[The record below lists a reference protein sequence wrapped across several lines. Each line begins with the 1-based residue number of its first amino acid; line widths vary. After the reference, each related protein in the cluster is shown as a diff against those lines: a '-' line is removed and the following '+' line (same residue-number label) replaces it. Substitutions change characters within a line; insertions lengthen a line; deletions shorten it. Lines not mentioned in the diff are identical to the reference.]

1 MTIHGQGH
9 SQGLPA
15 RRRGSAPGPRPRPRG
30 DALHEAYEV
39 IINARAARRE
49 ALRYGECVFEG
60 LIKKE
65 PKGGFGLTV
74 CERKEGGVAIKRVVF
89 WSCATCVERPEGIE
103 RELPS
108 SELSFRA
115 GDRIVGVD
123 GDDTR
128 RWSVTRLIQRLDNF
142 RVPAEAS
149 ILLRVARPVLL
160 DAHAEPRRPSRA
172 EPSPRPSARRRRG
185 PSVTTARRP
194 PSRDEGAPSC
204 RGGLPATTTAA
215 TRALAAAV

>member
-1 MTIHGQGH
+1 M
-9 SQGLPA
+9 
-15 RRRGSAPGPRPRPRG
+15 
-30 DALHEAYEV
+30 
-39 IINARAARRE
+39 
-49 ALRYGECVFEG
+49 
-60 LIKKE
+60 
-65 PKGGFGLTV
+65 TV

-89 WSCATCVERPEGIE
+89 WSCATKCVERPEGIE

-149 ILLRVARPVLL
+149 IKLRVARPVLL
-160 DAHAEPRRPSRA
+160 DAHVEPRRPSRA
-172 EPSPRPSARRRRG
+172 EPSPRASRDGGAEPSRDDGAA
-185 PSVTTARRP
+185 VP
-194 PSRDEGAPSC
+194 PSRDEGADPTPRRPS
-204 RGGLPATTTAA
+204 RDDGGAAASPPPPPPPDFFFFFFFLGGAASGLP
-215 TRALAAAV
+215 